1 MGNRGNIKIEQS
13 DGALFLYTHWGGS
26 DLCVTLATALDKGRS
41 RWTDESYHTRIIF
54 NELQGD
60 DRGTTGFGIAVGH
73 APDNQH
79 EIPTLSWLNAEHGM
93 GLAVHYGDKEFTPDD
108 FISRYLPVG
117 AVQ

>member
-41 RWTDESYHTRIIF
+41 RWTDESYLTRIIF

-60 DRGTTGFGIAVGH
+60 DRSTTGFGIAVGH

-93 GLAVHYGDKEFTPDD
+93 GLTVQYSDKEFTPDD